1 MSMANVR
8 VNRTAMASRCWH
20 PKTSLRRS
28 PAPRYGSTAGAAAVG
43 PRGQRHHP
51 SPSPPDVNIDEV
63 HITADVGRPTFATTL
78 IRGGT
83 DLVAVADML
92 GRPASTPFAST
103 PTPAPPAAKELSI
116 SMP

>member
-1 MSMANVR
+1 MAQ
-8 VNRTAMASRCWH
+8 
-20 PKTSLRRS
+20 P
-28 PAPRYGSTAGAAAVG
+28 PRAAAVG

-63 HITADVGRPTFATTL
+63 HITADVGRQTFATTL

-103 PTPAPPAAKELSI
+103 PTPAPSAANELSI